1 MTVVSLDLSTMTMAD
16 LNKFI
21 NDAKTTVSANTRK
34 TADKQ
39 ITDLLSQARSLITQ
53 AENIA
58 DENGITFT
66 FSLEY
71 GMGGTY
77 YPHGRENDGDDEW
90 DSSYEGWVSSSS
102 QC

>member
-16 LNKFI
+16 LNKFVAE
-21 NDAKTTVSANTRK
+21 AKTTVSANTRK
-34 TADKQ
+34 TADQQ
-39 ITDLLSQARSLITQ
+39 IADLLSQARSLISQ

-58 DENGITFT
+58 DENGVTFS

-77 YPHGRENDGDDEW
+77 YPHGLENDHEW
-90 DSSYEGWVSSSS
+90 ESSFEGWVSNSS

>member
-1 MTVVSLDLSTMTMAD
+1 MTVVSLDLSTMTMDD

-21 NDAKTTVSANTRK
+21 ADAKTQVSANTRK

-39 ITDLLSQARSLITQ
+39 ISDLLSQARSLITQ
-53 AENIA
+53 AEDIA
-58 DENGITFT
+58 DENGVTFS

-77 YPHGRENDGDDEW
+77 YPHGREDDGDHEW
-90 DSSYEGWVSSSS
+90 ESSYEGWVSSSS

>member
-21 NDAKTTVSANTRK
+21 ADAKTQVSANTRK

-39 ITDLLSQARSLITQ
+39 ISDLLSQARSLITQ
-53 AENIA
+53 AEGIA
-58 DENGITFT
+58 DDNGVTFS

-77 YPHGRENDGDDEW
+77 YPHGREDDGDHEW

>member
-1 MTVVSLDLSTMTMAD
+1 MTVVSLDLSTMKMAD

-21 NDAKTTVSANTRK
+21 NDAKTTVSVNTRK
-34 TADKQ
+34 TADKH
-39 ITDLLSQARSLITQ
+39 ITDLLSQARSQITQ

-77 YPHGRENDGDDEW
+77 YPHGREDDGDREW

>member
-77 YPHGRENDGDDEW
+77 YPHGRENDHEW
-90 DSSYEGWVSSSS
+90 ESSFEGWVSSSS

>member
-77 YPHGRENDGDDEW
+77 YPHGRENDHEW
-90 DSSYEGWVSSSS
+90 ESSFEGWISSSS

>member
-39 ITDLLSQARSLITQ
+39 ITDLLSQARSLISQ

-58 DENGITFT
+58 DENGVTFC
-66 FSLEY
+66 FNLEY

-77 YPHGRENDGDDEW
+77 YPHGRENDHEW
-90 DSSYEGWVSSSS
+90 ESSFEGWVSSSS